1 MKSKLF
7 KSILSFCFAIAIA
20 NSQFSASAQFYS
32 VTDSTASYSSNNLAD
47 HPMVKEAIQAVENSK
62 SILLNQS
69 PLFIDII
76 CSLNGT
82 ILDTKYIVKTAI
94 PSMTPEGITEPLKKT
109 FYANPQNKTYFQQ
122 LRDAGLTGLSYTYC
136 TPDPSYMVSGT
147 LYLDDLI
154 ANFPSEESTSFDDN
168 STVKKA
174 ISAITTFKP
183 ITVKRGF
190 KKASVSTSGTNLKFS
205 TTVSSS
211 TTLARLDMKT
221 LKSSILKR
229 IKQRSSFT
237 KLLPQL
243 KEEGITGITFKF
255 TAPKTSNSKWVFI
268 HIDELISG
276 NIEIDYAYDN
286 GKQTKADPN
295 LKDNYLI
302 STTLQSFESTR
313 SAMLKMPGIV
323 GFDVELKNNKFVIKT
338 TVNSES
344 AYETTVN
351 SNSKSALIK
360 QLRAND
366 LGIMAYEYWKDAG
379 ITGIT
384 YQYVLQNSSKEITI
398 DLHIYELI
406 SGIIVD

>member
-1 MKSKLF
+1 MRPNISKL
-7 KSILSFCFAIAIA
+7 ILTFCIAIVISA
-20 NSQFSASAQFYS
+20 TQFNTSAQYYYAADSVASAP
-32 VTDSTASYSSNNLAD
+32 SNYLAD
-47 HPMVKEAIQAVENSK
+47 HPMVKEAIQTIENSK

-82 ILDTKYIVKTAI
+82 ILDTKYIVKTAS
-94 PSMTPEGITEPLKKT
+94 SMTSEDIIGPIRKT
-109 FYANPQNKTYFQQ
+109 FYANQQNKTYFQQ

-136 TPDPSYMVSGT
+136 TPNSSYMISGT
-147 LYLDDLI
+147 LYLDELI
-154 ANFPSEESTSFDDN
+154 ANFPGEESASFESN
-168 STVKKA
+168 SMVKKA
-174 ISAITTFKP
+174 ISTITTFKP
-183 ITVKRGF
+183 ITVKHGF
-190 KKASVSTSGTNLKFS
+190 KKASVSTSGTNLKFN

-211 TTLARLDMKT
+211 TSLSQLNMNT
-221 LKSSILKR
+221 LKGSILKR

-237 KLLPQL
+237 QLLPQL

-276 NIEIDYAYDN
+276 NVDIDYAYDN
-286 GKQTKADPN
+286 GKQTKVDPN
-295 LKDNYLI
+295 LKNNYLI
-302 STTLQSFESTR
+302 STTLQSFENTR

-323 GFDVELKNNKFVIKT
+323 GYDVELKNNKFVIKT
-338 TVNSES
+338 TINSES
-344 AYETTVN
+344 TYETTLN
-351 SNSKSALIK
+351 SSNKSSIIK

-366 LGIMAYEYWKDAG
+366 IGVMAYGYWKEAG